1 MTQDEIKALLFE
13 LIGEIAPETD
23 PSSLSDDED
32 MRSALDLNSMDFN
45 NIIIAIHE
53 RTGRNIP
60 EADYNK
66 LFTLKGAI
74 AYLAAPPAEIKS

>member
-1 MTQDEIKALLFE
+1 MTHDEIKALLFE
-13 LIGEIAPETD
+13 LIGEIAPEAD
-23 PSSLSDDED
+23 FSSLSDDED
-32 MRSALDLNSMDFN
+32 MRTALDLDSMDFN
-45 NIIIAIHE
+45 NLIITIHE

-74 AYLAAPPAEIKS
+74 AYLAAPSAEVKL

>member
-23 PSSLSDDED
+23 PSSLSDNED
-32 MRSALDLNSMDFN
+32 MRSTLDLDSMDFN
-45 NIIIAIHE
+45 NLIIAIHE

-74 AYLAAPPAEIKS
+74 AYLATPSAEIKL

>member
-1 MTQDEIKALLFE
+1 
-13 LIGEIAPETD
+13 
-23 PSSLSDDED
+23 
-32 MRSALDLNSMDFN
+32 MRTALDLDSMDFN
-45 NIIIAIHE
+45 NLIIAIHE

-74 AYLAAPPAEIKS
+74 AYLAAPSAEIKL